1 MIEGIFVEIAPY
13 SSCCSWGTLHL
24 PFSSFNI
31 EFLLP
36 LSLLVGMVYR
46 WTHNNWALDLR
57 RSILTYRGVLV
68 LLWIPFLYYILD
80 QAKCRNYNDRSSE
93 NDSENINAS
102 EYEIVFGMENFL
114 WMVPAID
121 VKSWLE
127 RRLQNKFLSTF

>member
-1 MIEGIFVEIAPY
+1 
-13 SSCCSWGTLHL
+13 
-24 PFSSFNI
+24 
-31 EFLLP
+31 
-36 LSLLVGMVYR
+36 MVYR

-121 VKSWLE
+121 VKS
-127 RRLQNKFLSTF
+127 